1 MMVYIIRK
9 FCDSSLS
16 QSEVKVGKILQP
28 PPPYPDP
35 KTSSEN
41 PAQNRN
47 ITAGKFDQS
56 ER

>member
-1 MMVYIIRK
+1 MVYIIRK

-16 QSEVKVGKILQP
+16 QSEIKVGKILQP

-47 ITAGKFDQS
+47 ITTGKFDQS